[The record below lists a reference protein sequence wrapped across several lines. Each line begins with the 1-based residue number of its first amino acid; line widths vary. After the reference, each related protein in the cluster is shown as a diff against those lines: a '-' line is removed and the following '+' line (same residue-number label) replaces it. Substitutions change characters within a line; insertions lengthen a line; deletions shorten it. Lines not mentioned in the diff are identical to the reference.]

1 MGNEALAG
9 QQMHLNLQ
17 LVLERLDFLIDS
29 RAQKLVPR
37 HPEIVSVKAK

>member
-9 QQMHLNLQ
+9 Q